1 MIFISDK
8 EFQLAKTELLVP
20 YPYNSEGSYIYL
32 LPKIIFLFTSPYHLG
47 GYQIAAS
54 SSENFRRNSNLIY
67 FSQIYF
73 RLGSSSFLPVEFP
86 FLDCFIKLCL
96 NPIRIDPSIDV
107 MIADLYNAMI

>member
-1 MIFISDK
+1 MSKIIAWIEKPMIFISDK

-86 FLDCFIKLCL
+86 FLDFVGFKFALILF
-96 NPIRIDPSIDV
+96 
-107 MIADLYNAMI
+107 Y